1 MLLLFVAVTS
11 QSVQVRGMYRHC
23 GFDADPSASTLQMLT
38 NIEMRLEE
46 SLVQVRK
53 LPPEVWEAW
62 EKGREKERRHD
73 SRNLKLQATKEV
85 RHLLI
90 APSI

>member
-1 MLLLFVAVTS
+1 
-11 QSVQVRGMYRHC
+11 MYRHC

-46 SLVQVRK
+46 SMSQMRK
-53 LPPEVWEAW
+53 VPTELWEAL

-73 SRNLKLQATKEV
+73 ARDGKLKATKEV
-85 RHLLI
+85 RCRAALPVCTRSN
-90 APSI
+90 AVTCM

>member
-1 MLLLFVAVTS
+1 
-11 QSVQVRGMYRHC
+11 MYRHC

-46 SLVQVRK
+46 SLIQMRK
-53 LPPEVWEAW
+53 VPIELWEAL

-73 SRNLKLQATKEV
+73 ARDGKLQATKEV
-85 RHLLI
+85 RCRVAHPFCV
-90 APSI
+90 PSNSVACV

>member
-1 MLLLFVAVTS
+1 
-11 QSVQVRGMYRHC
+11 MYRHC

-46 SLVQVRK
+46 SLEQVQK
-53 LPPEVWEAW
+53 LPPEIWEAW

-73 SRNLKLQATKEV
+73 ARDLKLQATKEV
-85 RHLLI
+85 RTCSDPFTALFHLVRVRNVFTVK
-90 APSI
+90 A